1 MKTLNKVLTHLEK
14 TKKMYL
20 FLFLLVIIGV
30 IFGSV
35 FFNLISTND
44 KLLVSNKL
52 TTFFSNIDNN
62 TINSF
67 EVFKNTYI
75 INLLIITIIWILGI
89 SIIGIIIN
97 TFIVYLKG
105 FILGFIISSLI
116 YQYKLVGIIGV
127 LTYIFPHYFINLLI
141 IILLTYFSYNMS
153 KIVIK
158 GVIKKENINFSR
170 FMSSYYK
177 IYIFAFITITLT
189 SLFEAFI
196 SKYLIKLFIMLI

>member
-1 MKTLNKVLTHLEK
+1 MKAINKVLNHLEK

-20 FLFLLVIIGV
+20 FLFLLLLIGV
-30 IFGSV
+30 IFGSI
-35 FFNLISTND
+35 FFNLISQSD
-44 KLLVSNKL
+44 KLLVANKL
-52 TTFFSNIDNN
+52 TSFFSNIDNN
-62 TINSF
+62 SINSI
-67 EVFKNTYI
+67 EVFKNSYI
-75 INLLIITIIWILGI
+75 TNLLTITIIWILGI
-89 SIIGIIIN
+89 SIIGIVIN

-127 LTYIFPHYFINLLI
+127 ITYMFPHYFINTLI

-170 FMSSYYK
+170 FMNRYYK
-177 IYIFAFITITLT
+177 IYIFCFITITLT

-196 SKYLIKLFIMLI
+196 SKYIIKLFTMLI